1 MPASA
6 AGKELEVWFSDEA
19 RVGQKGSIE
28 AVWAPI
34 GSRPPMVRDN
44 RHDSVHIFGA
54 ICPARGIGAAI
65 IMPVVNTEAMN
76 EHLKEISCQ
85 VATSA
90 HALLVCDGAGWHQP
104 GERLIVPDNITL
116 LRLPPYAP
124 ELNPME
130 NVWDYLRGNKLS
142 SLICDTY
149 EAMCEASKEAW
160 NFIANDP
167 ARIVSIGTRDWA
179 CVSL

>member
-1 MPASA
+1 LPASA
-6 AGKELEVWFSDEA
+6 AGKDLEVWFSDEA

-34 GSRPPMVRDN
+34 GARPPMVRDN

-65 IMPVVNTEAMN
+65 VMPVVNTEAMN

-90 HALLVCDGAGWHQP
+90 TRCWSAMVLAGINQVN
-104 GERLIVPDNITL
+104 G
-116 LRLPPYAP
+116 
-124 ELNPME
+124 
-130 NVWDYLRGNKLS
+130 
-142 SLICDTY
+142 
-149 EAMCEASKEAW
+149 
-160 NFIANDP
+160 
-167 ARIVSIGTRDWA
+167 
-179 CVSL
+179 